1 MKHSTIPITLSPRQ
15 IAAWFSPE
23 ARALETSLPIIA
35 SIPRLQRG
43 LVWNA
48 GQIEILWDSLLRGF
62 PIGSLVVCQR
72 IPGQDDGNDES
83 ISHHL
88 VDGQQRSHAV
98 ATGFEDPYATSGT
111 PGDASCSSILWI
123 DLLPEMPPN
132 STREF
137 LVRLTTSAHPWGFR
151 RSDTCETLH
160 AWQIQQILKQV
171 GLDPA
176 SGDYVRPSP
185 RELFPAEAEVAVP
198 LAWLLVLD
206 PSHSDAFWRELFQRC
221 EATGFGWA
229 GKVLEFL
236 SDTSPRATAARDEI
250 IRGLQ
255 RVRHSRIVALPA
267 PDSLVHATRAER
279 AGSMAT
285 EEVTAIEHL
294 FQRLNRQGTRLD
306 GEELAYCMIKAYW
319 PQIAGPIQEI
329 VVRRMPASRLAM
341 MAARAALTVPGA
353 KQLRGPLSVG
363 EIRRMAGRRD
373 EDADKVLRFI
383 TDRLK
388 ACCNWIEGVV
398 LYDARSNPGGLLPAH
413 LARIARSNPEVYL
426 LLLCIADRCVHAR
439 QDSASMEDL
448 RLPLLALVCRMAW
461 FATDSHQTANHVLAA
476 CADGVSPTVILQA
489 TAHAEEQG
497 WLVTLPTPSELA
509 CFLDL
514 DGHEIESWTWHSPIH
529 GDGEQAGIDLRQRR
543 WGSFLQMTGN
553 RDLLMYAQRGFI
565 AKRFNEFDPSRRD
578 LWEGHNRPWDFDH
591 IHARKH
597 IYNIK
602 SENRYQSFLRQW
614 QDTIGNLRAWPF
626 EDNRSDSAEL
636 AESKIQSPE
645 QLVDSFVLPDE
656 IPDFSMGRLPLHDE
670 AAARRF
676 ANTCL
681 NRMIRIYQECW
692 NLLGHP
698 NGII

>member
-1 MKHSTIPITLSPRQ
+1 MKHSSVPITLSPRQ
-15 IAAWFSPE
+15 IAAWFSPN
-23 ARALETSLPIIA
+23 ARALEPSLPIIA
-35 SIPRLQRG
+35 SIPKLQRG

-48 GQIEILWDSLLRGF
+48 GQIEMLWDSLLRGF

-72 IPGQDDGNDES
+72 IPGQDDGDDES

-88 VDGQQRSHAV
+88 LDGQQRAHAV
-98 ATGFEDPYATSGT
+98 ATGFEDPYLPTGTSGET
-111 PGDASCSSILWI
+111 SSSSILWI

-160 AWQIQQILKQV
+160 AWQIQEILKQA

-176 SGDYVRPSP
+176 SQDYVRPSP
-185 RELFPAEAEVAVP
+185 SDLFPADSGVAVP
-198 LAWLLVLD
+198 LAWLLILD
-206 PSHSDAFWRELFQRC
+206 PSQPDMFWSGLFQRC
-221 EATGFGWA
+221 EATPCGWA
-229 GKVLEFL
+229 GRVLEFL
-236 SDTSPRATAARDEI
+236 ADTSARATAAREEI

-255 RVRHSRIVALPA
+255 CVRASRIVALPA
-267 PDSLVHATRAER
+267 PDSLVLATRVER

-285 EEVTAIEHL
+285 AEVTAIEHL

-306 GEELAYCMIKAYW
+306 GEELSYCMIKAYW

-341 MAARAALTVPGA
+341 MAARAALTLAGA
-353 KQLRGPLSVG
+353 KQLRGSLSVG
-363 EIRRMAGRRD
+363 EIRRLAGKND
-373 EDADKVLRFI
+373 EDAERVMHFI
-383 TDRLK
+383 TGRLK
-388 ACCNWIEGVV
+388 PCCEWIEEVV
-398 LYDARSNPGGLLPAH
+398 LFDAQSNPAGLLPSH
-413 LARIARSNPEVYL
+413 LARIARSNAEVYL
-426 LLLCIADRCVHAR
+426 LLLCIADRCLDANKE
-439 QDSASMEDL
+439 SGLMEHL
-448 RLPLLALVCRMAW
+448 RHPLLSLVCRMSW
-461 FATDSHQTANHVLAA
+461 FAMDSHQTANHVLAA
-476 CADGVSPTVILQA
+476 CAGGVSSTVILEA

-497 WLVTLPTPSELA
+497 WLLSLPTPAELA
-509 CFLDL
+509 AFLEF
-514 DGHEIESWTWHSPIH
+514 DGHEIEAWTWHTPIH
-529 GDGEQAGIDLRQRR
+529 GDGEQAGIDLRQQR
-543 WGSFLQMTGN
+543 WGAFLRMTGN

-565 AKRFNEFDPSRRD
+565 ARRFSEFDPSRRD

-591 IHARKH
+591 IHARKF

-602 SENRYQSFLRQW
+602 SGNRYQSFLRQW

-626 EDNRSDSAEL
+626 EDNRSDSAEP

-656 IPDFSMGRLPLHDE
+656 IPDFSMGRLPLQEE
-670 AAARRF
+670 AAARRL

-681 NRMIRIYQECW
+681 NRMVRIYQECW
-692 NLLGHP
+692 NLLKH
-698 NGII
+698 NEGI